1 LSIEIEKSVLE
12 KACREMIETILLCLP
27 NALKGTIYRIGKPP
41 KLIAERITSGIIE
54 EDRRKISWGLPVKS
68 EYNPPGKP
76 WVEYRDEASRP
87 LEAMSWCVEKQKSW
101 TAEDPKNDARSV
113 RMQVEGVREDFH
125 HMEPVLVRKL
135 DLNLNMY
142 SSEYPKDYQGDVIW
156 KESEYV
162 TVAVVKIHFRPH
174 TIKIGS
180 YETMVIK
187 KLSRS
192 LGTELLS
199 YQLRQDSLKTM
210 QEYAKDRLN
219 ACNILADSLRNTI
232 TKSGMIFSLV
242 KQEMGYLRDQWEQLL
257 LQDSKE
263 KYTKVEAIKELND
276 MLMDMGNGYEDLR
289 KDLVNVQSRF
299 LDISLPPEK
308 GENWVVKQIEERWK
322 DLLYRYPQG
331 EEIQRKIWGTI
342 ERLKKSLHIGRN
354 PEVLSAYDKVP
365 EALKWDWVNLIY
377 TNNDHFDA
385 KVLEKLINML
395 SNPTLQIPS
404 RERSKKNLTQLKALA
419 ETMHQLEQNT
429 NFLLHQVLNW
439 GDRELV
445 SEMINNVPSN
455 FDPQKGLL

>member
-1 LSIEIEKSVLE
+1 MSIEIEKPVLE

-41 KLIAERITSGIIE
+41 KLIAERITSGFIE
-54 EDRRKISWGLPVKS
+54 ENTRKISWGLPVKS

-76 WVEYRDEASRP
+76 WVEYRDEPSRP

-101 TAEDPKNDARSV
+101 TAEDPRNDTRSV

-125 HMEPVLVRKL
+125 HMEPVLVRKM
-135 DLNLNMY
+135 DLNFNMY
-142 SSEYPKDYQGDVIW
+142 SSEYPKDYQGNAIW
-156 KESEYV
+156 KGSEYV

-174 TIKIGS
+174 AIKIGS

-199 YQLRQDSLKTM
+199 HQLRQDSLKTM

-242 KQEMGYLRDQWEQLL
+242 KQEIGYLREQWEHVL

-263 KYTKVEAIKELND
+263 KYTKVEAIRDLND
-276 MLMDMGNGYEDLR
+276 ILMGLGNGYEDLR
-289 KDLVNVQSRF
+289 KDLFDVQSRF
-299 LDISLPPEK
+299 LEISLPPEK
-308 GENWVVKQIEERWK
+308 GENWVVMQIEERWK
-322 DLLYRYPQG
+322 DLLYRSPQ
-331 EEIQRKIWGTI
+331 EKEIQRKIWETI
-342 ERLKKSLHIGRN
+342 EKLKKSLHVGRN
-354 PEVLSAYDKVP
+354 PQVLSAYDKVP
-365 EALKWDWVNLIY
+365 EPLKRDWVNLIY
-377 TNNDHFDA
+377 TSNDHFDA
-385 KVLEKLINML
+385 EVLEKLIQML
-395 SNPTLQIPS
+395 SNPSLDIPS

-429 NFLLHQVLNW
+429 NFLLHQVLNG

>member
-1 LSIEIEKSVLE
+1 
-12 KACREMIETILLCLP
+12 MIETILLCLP

-54 EDRRKISWGLPVKS
+54 EKRKKISWGLPVKS
-68 EYNPPGKP
+68 GYNPPGKP
-76 WVEYRDEASRP
+76 WVEYRDEPSRP

-101 TAEDPKNDARSV
+101 TAEDPTHDTRSV
-113 RMQVEGVREDFH
+113 RMQVEGILEDFQ
-125 HMEPVLVRKL
+125 HMEPVLVRKS

-142 SSEYPKDYQGDVIW
+142 SSEYPKDYHGNVIW
-156 KESEYV
+156 RESEYV
-162 TVAVVKIHFRPH
+162 TVAVVKIHFHPH
-174 TIKIGS
+174 TIRIGS

-242 KQEMGYLRDQWEQLL
+242 KQEIGYLRDQWEQLL

-263 KYTKVEAIKELND
+263 KYTKVEAIEDLND
-276 MLMDMGNGYEDLR
+276 MLISMGNGDEDLR
-289 KDLVNVQSRF
+289 KDLVDVQSRF
-299 LDISLPPEK
+299 LDISLSPEK
-308 GENWVVKQIEERWK
+308 GENWVVMQIEERWK
-322 DLLYRYPQG
+322 GLLYRYPQG
-331 EEIQRKIWGTI
+331 EKIQRKIWETI
-342 ERLKKSLHIGRN
+342 EKLKKSLYIGRN

-365 EALKWDWVNLIY
+365 EAFKWDWVNLIY
-377 TNNDHFDA
+377 TNNDYFDA

-395 SNPTLQIPS
+395 SNPTLEIPS

-429 NFLLHQVLNW
+429 NFLLNQVLNG
-439 GDRELV
+439 GDKELV

-455 FDPQKGLL
+455 FDPPKGLL

>member
-1 LSIEIEKSVLE
+1 LSIEIEKPVLE

-41 KLIAERITSGIIE
+41 ELIAERIASGIIDE
-54 EDRRKISWGLPVKS
+54 ERKKISWGLPVKS
-68 EYNPPGKP
+68 GYNPPGKP
-76 WVEYRDEASRP
+76 WAEYRDEPSRP

-101 TAEDPKNDARSV
+101 TAEDPIRDARSV
-113 RMQVEGVREDFH
+113 RMQVEGIHEDFH

-142 SSEYPKDYQGDVIW
+142 SSEYPKDYHGNVIW

-162 TVAVVKIHFRPH
+162 TVAVAKIHFRPH
-174 TIKIGS
+174 GIKIGS

-242 KQEMGYLRDQWEQLL
+242 KQEIGYLRDQWELLL
-257 LQDSKE
+257 LQNSKE
-263 KYTKVEAIKELND
+263 KYAKGEAIKDLND
-276 MLMDMGNGYEDLR
+276 MLMSMGNGYEDLR
-289 KDLVNVQSRF
+289 KDLVDVQSQF
-299 LDISLPPEK
+299 LELSLPPEM
-308 GENWVVKQIEERWK
+308 GENWVVMQIEERWK
-322 DLLYRYPQG
+322 DLLYKHPQKKKA
-331 EEIQRKIWGTI
+331 ERKIWGTI
-342 ERLKKSLHIGRN
+342 EKLKESLHIGRN
-354 PEVLSAYDKVP
+354 PEVLSTYDKVP

-377 TNNDHFDA
+377 TNNDYFDP
-385 KVLEKLINML
+385 KVLEKVINML
-395 SNPTLQIPS
+395 SNPTLDIPS

-419 ETMHQLEQNT
+419 ETMHELEKNT
-429 NFLLHQVLNW
+429 DFLLNQVLNG
-439 GDRELV
+439 GDNELV
-445 SEMINNVPSN
+445 SEIINNAPSN
-455 FDPQKGLL
+455 FDPKKSLL